1 YGSLY
6 YNLNQVDIVGIFF
19 TLQKCRLSI
28 IVREVCKALEAENI
42 SVDENLV
49 DRCIDVGVGA
59 VGTGSPIQLISV
71 AYNLYMQQLSPSA
84 AEKQRTNRKHYAIK
98 YMDESV
104 SLSDRIFCYI
114 MFKIPNEMPISTKTI
129 RDIIEENKKDDFHE
143 WKETA
148 YSVFAAI
155 PSVPLAIRLI
165 LQDFY
170 IASIRSLTTDDFRLL
185 KEKDIDCVVVYSEFL
200 DYGFNVKKELPLFGS
215 DAIAVIED
223 PMVLSLPI
231 DVFVSIH
238 KWRSNEKRVCVA
250 CDTDGLT
257 ISGLIAARYLS
268 LITRCSHNDAIMTV
282 KIAYNS
288 FVPKPYALSE
298 FLSAK
303 TEVF

>member
-1 YGSLY
+1 
-6 YNLNQVDIVGIFF
+6 
-19 TLQKCRLSI
+19 
-28 IVREVCKALEAENI
+28 
-42 SVDENLV
+42 
-49 DRCIDVGVGA
+49 
-59 VGTGSPIQLISV
+59 
-71 AYNLYMQQLSPSA
+71 M
-84 AEKQRTNRKHYAIK
+84 
-98 YMDESV
+98 
-104 SLSDRIFCYI
+104 
-114 MFKIPNEMPISTKTI
+114 
-129 RDIIEENKKDDFHE
+129 
-143 WKETA
+143 
-148 YSVFAAI
+148 
-155 PSVPLAIRLI
+155 
-165 LQDFY
+165 
-170 IASIRSLTTDDFRLL
+170 
-185 KEKDIDCVVVYSEFL
+185 

-238 KWRSNEKRVCVA
+238 KWRSNGTNPLFICCRSTFFFSNIFSEKRVCVA

-268 LITRCSHNDAIMTV
+268 LITRCSHNDAIMTI